1 MFLTQSCHYPSAP
14 GCHGRL
20 RRKTCYPH
28 SRYRSPQLRSRPMKR
43 TAPDPLQR
51 IYSHSIPSRPIDN
64 SYLTRETSV
73 CPSGRENRIH
83 IILLITS
90 VFLKK
95 IGVEILAS
103 YHAEMYI

>member
-1 MFLTQSCHYPSAP
+1 MCPTQSCHCPSTS
-14 GCHGRL
+14 GCPCRL
-20 RRKTCYPH
+20 RRKRRCPH
-28 SRYRSPQLRSRPMKR
+28 SRYRWPQLRSRPMKR

-51 IYSHSIPSRPIDN
+51 IYSYSIPSRPIDN

-83 IILLITS
+83 LILLITS